1 MQRTTLTLVVVGGIA
16 WTSLTLIALQ
26 LSEGSAVGFDLELLL
41 QAGRDVAAGR
51 SPYDPAMLA
60 GAAPQ
65 STSLFYSYPPPVA
78 QLLAPFAAIPSAVML
93 VGWWAGAV
101 AALVIV
107 GEGLRR
113 RLAPERSAAR
123 LALAALALAPL
134 VLPFTVGL
142 LFGNLDAWFP
152 FLYGVMV
159 LAVVQPARTTAF
171 GGGIA
176 LALASLKL
184 HPASLGLWFLVRGMR
199 GDRHALRVAAIAVA
213 AGILVIVASVLLGG
227 VALWSEYALIVQAGS
242 GADIVDPRNA
252 GPAAVI
258 TTLIGGDEPS
268 ARAIHVGVG
277 IAAVAVTI
285 LAAWRRRDPLESF
298 GWAAAASLATL
309 PVTWYHYPSA
319 LIPIALA
326 ALLRAPIERRDR
338 VRVLVLAAG
347 VTAAVALPA
356 LPLLWVAVAL
366 VIAAAVCSSSCEQI
380 DCPSPTSRS
389 LWCSSP
395 R

>member
-1 MQRTTLTLVVVGGIA
+1 MQRTTVTLVVVGGIA
-16 WTSLTLIALQ
+16 WTGVALIALQ
-26 LSEGSAVGFDLELLL
+26 LVEVSALGFDLELLL

-78 QLLAPFAAIPSAVML
+78 QLLAPFAAVPSGVML

-101 AALVIV
+101 GGLTIV
-107 GEGLRR
+107 GEALRR
-113 RLAPERSAAR
+113 RLAPARPAAP
-123 LALAALALAPL
+123 LALALLAVAPL
-134 VLPFTVGL
+134 VLPLTVGL

-152 FLYGVMV
+152 LLYGVMV
-159 LAVVQPARTTAF
+159 LAAIRSSRSTAI

-184 HPASLGLWFLVRGMR
+184 HPASLGFWFLARGLR
-199 GDRHALRVAAIAVA
+199 GDRHALRLVAIASA
-213 AGILVIVASVLLGG
+213 AGALVILASIALGG
-227 VALWSEYALIVQAGS
+227 VALWSDYARIVQAGS

-258 TTLIGGDEPS
+258 TTWLGGDEAS
-268 ARAIHVGVG
+268 ARTIHLAVG
-277 IAAVAVTI
+277 IAAVLVTVG
-285 LAAWRRRDPLESF
+285 AAWRRRDPLESF

-319 LIPIALA
+319 LIPVALA
-326 ALLRAPIERRDR
+326 ALLRAPAERRDR
-338 VRVLVLAAG
+338 VRILVLAAG
-347 VTAAVALPA
+347 VTATVALIA
-356 LPLLWVAVAL
+356 LPLLWLAVAL
-366 VIAAAVCSSSCEQI
+366 VLAAATTSKV
-380 DCPSPTSRS
+380 PSDAGPTRG
-389 LWCSSP
+389 LAP
-395 R
+395 

>member
-1 MQRTTLTLVVVGGIA
+1 MQRTTLTQVVVGGIA
-16 WTSLTLIALQ
+16 WTGLALIALQ
-26 LSEGSAVGFDLELLL
+26 LSDGSAVGFDLELLL

-78 QLLAPFAAIPSAVML
+78 QLFAPFAAVPSAVML

-107 GEGLRR
+107 GEALRR

-123 LALAALALAPL
+123 LALAVLALAPL

-184 HPASLGLWFLVRGMR
+184 HPASLGLWFLGRGLR
-199 GDRHALRVAAIAVA
+199 GDRHALRAAAIAVA
-213 AGILVIVASVLLGG
+213 AGILVIVASVVLGG

-268 ARAIHVGVG
+268 ARAIHLGVGV
-277 IAAVAVTI
+277 AAVAVTI
-285 LAAWRRRDPLESF
+285 LAAWRRGDPLESF

-326 ALLRAPIERRDR
+326 ALLRAPVERRDR

-347 VTAAVALPA
+347 VTAAVALVA

-366 VIAAAVCSSSCEQI
+366 VIAAAVTSKVPPEAV
-380 DCPSPTSRS
+380 PTRGRA
-389 LWCSSP
+389 P
-395 R
+395 